1 MLKICLASDNHG
13 DLDPIH
19 RILND
24 NPACDY
30 YFHAGDVMAP
40 PEAIAPFVAVEG
52 NNDWQ
57 FEFPKER
64 IFEIGGH
71 RILLMHGH
79 RYTYSANLMVDKAK
93 ENKVDI
99 VFYGHTHVFSDKIL
113 HGIRFINPGSC
124 WHCRDMSGACYARVY
139 LFDDG
144 TIKVER
150 IDL

>member
-13 DLDPIH
+13 DLDPIY
-19 RILND
+19 RILSD

-64 IFEIGGH
+64 IFEIGEH

-79 RYTYSANLMVDKAK
+79 RYTYSDNLMVDKARD
-93 ENKVDI
+93 NKADI
-99 VFYGHTHVFSDKIL
+99 VFFGHTHIFSDKIL

-139 LFDDG
+139 LFNDG
-144 TIKVER
+144 SIKVER
-150 IDL
+150 VDL

>member
-64 IFEIGGH
+64 IFEIGGD
-71 RILLMHGH
+71 
-79 RYTYSANLMVDKAK
+79 TAS
-93 ENKVDI
+93 
-99 VFYGHTHVFSDKIL
+99 F
-113 HGIRFINPGSC
+113 
-124 WHCRDMSGACYARVY
+124 
-139 LFDDG
+139 
-144 TIKVER
+144 
-150 IDL
+150 